1 MTDVSAQ
8 FFSSFCP
15 FLFYD
20 GKRAAAPPLF
30 YNAKCY
36 CHDKRLFLCQ
46 KDVAEMLMFSIKAM
60 LRWQL
65 TKALRTLFFVVFF
78 FMFFSPNKRDRSALT

>member
-46 KDVAEMLMFSIKAM
+46 EDVAEMLMFSINGCATM
-60 LRWQL
+60 
-65 TKALRTLFFVVFF
+65 AANESIADPLFCFF
-78 FMFFSPNKRDRSALT
+78 FKCFFSPNKRDRSALT